1 MTAVFAVLR
10 AGERPPRLFWLASAG
25 GLLAVLVFLAASG
38 ARPRWTVAWPTCSCS
53 PPSCSAAWG
62 TPRAARSPGN
72 WAAPGRS
79 AGRCCSPLPVTAPVT
94 VVAAIAAPPHAD
106 GPGWAAFGYL
116 TVVSMFLG
124 FFAWY
129 AGLARGGIARVGQIQ
144 LAQPV
149 LTLAWSAL
157 LLAETVTAG
166 AIAAAL
172 VVLVFVVLTQRTR
185 AQGPEP
191 VDPGPSSCPGQGLV
205 QVTLLGAVAPLPVAV
220 KPKLVEAFGPTV
232 PL

>member
-1 MTAVFAVLR
+1 
-10 AGERPPRLFWLASAG
+10 
-25 GLLAVLVFLAASG
+25 
-38 ARPRWTVAWPTCSCS
+38 
-53 PPSCSAAWG
+53 
-62 TPRAARSPGN
+62 
-72 WAAPGRS
+72 
-79 AGRCCSPLPVTAPVT
+79 VTAPVT

-144 LAQPV
+144 LGQPV

-166 AIAAAL
+166 AAAAAL

-185 AQGPEP
+185 ANG
-191 VDPGPSSCPGQGLV
+191 PGPAEQVRGL
-205 QVTLLGAVAPLPVAV
+205 
-220 KPKLVEAFGPTV
+220 LVRSGR
-232 PL
+232 